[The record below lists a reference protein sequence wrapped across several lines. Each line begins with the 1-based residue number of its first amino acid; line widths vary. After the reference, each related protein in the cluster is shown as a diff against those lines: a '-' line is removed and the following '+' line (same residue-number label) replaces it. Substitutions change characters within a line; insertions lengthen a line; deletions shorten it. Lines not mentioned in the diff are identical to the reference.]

1 MSCFVQKVLVI
12 KSRSLRKAEHMYTVF
27 LALNFWEG
35 RPRLFYRRLL
45 ARFISTVG
53 QSLVEFRLLP
63 SVCEAWQWSRI
74 QNLWSVG
81 KNDGTILSRLW
92 TKIRD
97 FLIRCRRPLSFPMHL
112 ADYVYRVWFRRYRP
126 LSAVKVAKSSTK
138 VILGPRLLEIMHIKL
153 FLWRPTNPRST
164 WLLASDRS
172 SLVGLCSVHARLQVS
187 VCSGYYLYHPG

>member
-63 SVCEAWQWSRI
+63 SVCEAWQ
-74 QNLWSVG
+74 
-81 KNDGTILSRLW
+81 
-92 TKIRD
+92 
-97 FLIRCRRPLSFPMHL
+97 
-112 ADYVYRVWFRRYRP
+112 
-126 LSAVKVAKSSTK
+126 
-138 VILGPRLLEIMHIKL
+138 
-153 FLWRPTNPRST
+153 
-164 WLLASDRS
+164 
-172 SLVGLCSVHARLQVS
+172 
-187 VCSGYYLYHPG
+187 